1 MMTDK
6 ELVDALRL
14 CASHG
19 SFCVGC
25 PRRDV
30 AGLSC
35 MNELML
41 EAADRIAAGK
51 TLRKDDSHKHFEV
64 EDEEAEILYYPDEM
78 HRACS
83 ACKTEWFV
91 HAIPAVMRYCPHCG
105 KKFRKD
111 DSHER

>member
-1 MMTDK
+1 MTDK

-41 EAADRIAAGK
+41 EAADRIAAGIVGA
-51 TLRKDDSHKHFEV
+51 LSMGGEDDE
-64 EDEEAEILYYPDEM
+64 
-78 HRACS
+78 
-83 ACKTEWFV
+83 
-91 HAIPAVMRYCPHCG
+91 
-105 KKFRKD
+105 
-111 DSHER
+111 

>member
-1 MMTDK
+1 MSDLISRDLLNALANCQDKTEIFAAINAAPTVDAEPVVMTDM

-41 EAADRIAAGK
+41 EAADRIAAGC
-51 TLRKDDSHKHFEV
+51 TLRQDDSHKH
-64 EDEEAEILYYPDEM
+64 DEGE
-78 HRACS
+78 H
-83 ACKTEWFV
+83 
-91 HAIPAVMRYCPHCG
+91 
-105 KKFRKD
+105 D
-111 DSHER
+111 D